1 MMYNG
6 LPWPDDD
13 FIKVTIERDLV
24 ISKRFEEHPILWK
37 VLAGLAEARPALCY
51 CSVLL
56 RALMAVQMNHWQAS
70 VAKRSG
76 LVALAFPSQLKI
88 DIYLGFS
95 EASKHQRCA
104 IMCVLILII
113 LY

>member
-1 MMYNG
+1 MTILQEQQQLSDASKEASKQLALLLVEVVSPDVMYNG

-24 ISKRFEEHPILWK
+24 ISKRFEEHPVLWK

-70 VAKRSG
+70 VANR
-76 LVALAFPSQLKI
+76 
-88 DIYLGFS
+88 
-95 EASKHQRCA
+95 
-104 IMCVLILII
+104 
-113 LY
+113 

>member
-1 MMYNG
+1 M
-6 LPWPDDD
+6 
-13 FIKVTIERDLV
+13 TIERDLV

-70 VAKRSG
+70 VANRSG
-76 LVALAFPSQLKI
+76 LVATVILQVEI
-88 DIYLGFS
+88 DELCN
-95 EASKHQRCA
+95 E
-104 IMCVLILII
+104 LLDEE
-113 LY
+113 